1 MKKKTKFEKK
11 FNFNDVKWGIIMILP
26 VFIGLLIF
34 YIIPF
39 FQNIFYSFTDLN
51 SFGKWQFVGISN
63 YQKIMADE
71 KFISAV
77 KNTLIYTVFT
87 VPLILIISMFIAS
100 LLNSKIKGIGI
111 YRTLYFLPAVTMPA
125 ATAMIW
131 KWLFN
136 GQYGLVNQLF
146 MKIGLAPQ
154 AWVADPQYARM
165 SLIIVG
171 VWMGL
176 GMNIIYFLAGMQAIP
191 KQYYEA
197 AKLDGANAWTTFW
210 KITLPSLKPT
220 IFFVLVT
227 SVIGA
232 FQVFDIIFLM
242 IPAKS
247 LALDTTRSIV
257 YIFYQYAVEFGQK
270 GYGAAVATILFVMI
284 LIVTILQIIL
294 QKKWSEN

>member
-51 SFGKWQFVGISN
+51 SFGKWQFVGMSN
-63 YQKIMADE
+63 YQKILADE

-87 VPLILIISMFIAS
+87 VPIILIISMFIAS

>member
-63 YQKIMADE
+63 YQKILADE

-146 MKIGLAPQ
+146 IKIGLAPQ

-294 QKKWSEN
+294 QKKWSGN

>member
-63 YQKIMADE
+63 YQKILADE

>member
-63 YQKIMADE
+63 YQKIIADE

-146 MKIGLAPQ
+146 IKIGLAPQ

>member
-51 SFGKWQFVGISN
+51 SFGKWQFVGMSN
-63 YQKIMADE
+63 YQKILADE

-131 KWLFN
+131 KW
-136 GQYGLVNQLF
+136 
-146 MKIGLAPQ
+146 
-154 AWVADPQYARM
+154 
-165 SLIIVG
+165 
-171 VWMGL
+171 
-176 GMNIIYFLAGMQAIP
+176 
-191 KQYYEA
+191 
-197 AKLDGANAWTTFW
+197 
-210 KITLPSLKPT
+210 
-220 IFFVLVT
+220 
-227 SVIGA
+227 
-232 FQVFDIIFLM
+232 FLM
-242 IPAKS
+242 
-247 LALDTTRSIV
+247 DNMV
-257 YIFYQYAVEFGQK
+257 
-270 GYGAAVATILFVMI
+270 
-284 LIVTILQIIL
+284 
-294 QKKWSEN
+294 

>member
-1 MKKKTKFEKK
+1 MKKNTKFEKK

-63 YQKIMADE
+63 YQKILADE

-294 QKKWSEN
+294 QKKWSES

>member
-1 MKKKTKFEKK
+1 MKKNTKFEKK

-63 YQKIMADE
+63 YQKILTDE

-87 VPLILIISMFIAS
+87 VPLVLIISMFIAS

-146 MKIGLAPQ
+146 IKIGLAPQ

>member
-1 MKKKTKFEKK
+1 M
-11 FNFNDVKWGIIMILP
+11 V
-26 VFIGLLIF
+26 
-34 YIIPF
+34 
-39 FQNIFYSFTDLN
+39 
-51 SFGKWQFVGISN
+51 
-63 YQKIMADE
+63 
-71 KFISAV
+71 
-77 KNTLIYTVFT
+77 
-87 VPLILIISMFIAS
+87 
-100 LLNSKIKGIGI
+100 
-111 YRTLYFLPAVTMPA
+111 
-125 ATAMIW
+125 
-131 KWLFN
+131 FN

-146 MKIGLAPQ
+146 IKIGLAPQ

>member
-1 MKKKTKFEKK
+1 MKKNTKFEKK

-51 SFGKWQFVGISN
+51 SFGKWKFVGISN
-63 YQKIMADE
+63 YQKILADE

-146 MKIGLAPQ
+146 IKIGLAPQ

>member
-1 MKKKTKFEKK
+1 MKKNTKFEKK

-63 YQKIMADE
+63 YQKILADE

>member
-51 SFGKWQFVGISN
+51 SFGKWQFVGMSN
-63 YQKIMADE
+63 YQKILADE

>member
-63 YQKIMADE
+63 YQKILADE

-146 MKIGLAPQ
+146 IKIGLAPQ

>member
-11 FNFNDVKWGIIMILP
+11 FNFNDVKRGIIMILP

-51 SFGKWQFVGISN
+51 SFGKWQFVGMSN
-63 YQKIMADE
+63 YQKILADE

-146 MKIGLAPQ
+146 IKIGLAPQ

>member
-1 MKKKTKFEKK
+1 MKKNTKFEKK

-71 KFISAV
+71 KFITAV

-146 MKIGLAPQ
+146 IKIGLAPQ

>member
-1 MKKKTKFEKK
+1 MKKNTKFEKK
-11 FNFNDVKWGIIMILP
+11 FNSNDVKWGIIMILP

-63 YQKIMADE
+63 YQKILADE

>member
-51 SFGKWQFVGISN
+51 SFGKWQFVGMSN
-63 YQKIMADE
+63 YQKILADE

-294 QKKWSEN
+294 QKKWSES